1 MKYFFIIYL
10 YKREEGCPSKMF
22 LFFQGK
28 GTLNLLLV
36 IRGKGGRE
44 RERDC
49 LRHNPNNHIRVRRLS
64 FLEER
69 TCLGFIFL

>member
-44 RERDC
+44 REREIALDII
-49 LRHNPNNHIRVRRLS
+49 LITILEFDAYRFSRNARV
-64 FLEER
+64 
-69 TCLGFIFL
+69 